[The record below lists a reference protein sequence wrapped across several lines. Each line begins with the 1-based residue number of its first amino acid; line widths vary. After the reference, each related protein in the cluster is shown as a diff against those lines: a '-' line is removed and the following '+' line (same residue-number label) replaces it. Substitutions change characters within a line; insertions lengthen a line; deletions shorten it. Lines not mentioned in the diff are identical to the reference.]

1 MSESSQLDMY
11 SLAFHSLL
19 LDFYTPI
26 INDKEN
32 LNLTEVNDDFIRRII
47 EQVTVLSA
55 YLIRIWFVGGHEL
68 DATLPLQK

>member
-1 MSESSQLDMY
+1 MSESSLLDMY

-26 INDKEN
+26 INDKDN
-32 LNLTEVNDDFIRRII
+32 RSLTEFNDDFIRRII

-55 YLIRIWFVGGHEL
+55 SQIRIRFVGGYEL
-68 DATLPLQK
+68 DTTMPLQK